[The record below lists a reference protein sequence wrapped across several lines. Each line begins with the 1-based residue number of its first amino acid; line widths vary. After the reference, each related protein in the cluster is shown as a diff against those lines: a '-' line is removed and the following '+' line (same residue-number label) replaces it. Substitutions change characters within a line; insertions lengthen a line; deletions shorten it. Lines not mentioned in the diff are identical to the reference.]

1 MNKVEFIE
9 LLKENI
15 EEKIK
20 YQKDQIIFNEDDYC
34 NKLGIILK
42 GNVFIA
48 SYSYKGNEI
57 LFNNLKKNSIFG
69 NSLIFSSSPYYKG
82 KIIAKE
88 EAIIGY
94 LSKEKLLKILSDSPT
109 LLCYLSM
116 LSDALLNE
124 KEKTRI
130 LSFDNTKDKLLYL
143 LTLHKE
149 IQISSITM
157 LAKYLSVS
165 RESLSRCISSLIK
178 DNVITFNNKIITLK

>member
-34 NKLGIILK
+34 NKLGIVLK

-57 LFNNLKKNSIFG
+57 LFNNLNKNSIFG

-82 KIIAKE
+82 KII
-88 EAIIGY
+88 
-94 LSKEKLLKILSDSPT
+94 SKTDS
-109 LLCYLSM
+109 
-116 LSDALLNE
+116 
-124 KEKTRI
+124 I
-130 LSFDNTKDKLLYL
+130 
-143 LTLHKE
+143 
-149 IQISSITM
+149 ISSRTNITRYVI
-157 LAKYLSVS
+157 AN
-165 RESLSRCISSLIK
+165 EISSG
-178 DNVITFNNKIITLK
+178 VF